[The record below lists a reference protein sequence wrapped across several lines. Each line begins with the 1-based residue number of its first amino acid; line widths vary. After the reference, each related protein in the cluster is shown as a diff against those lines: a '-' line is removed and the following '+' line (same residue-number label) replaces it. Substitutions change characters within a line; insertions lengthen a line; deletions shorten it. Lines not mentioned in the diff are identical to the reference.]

1 MFVYRFIVRNGVY
14 VQVGTSSSRT
24 LRPGAMRVS
33 AARVA
38 VVLVVLVLLLV
49 EGASAELAMIALLLG
64 QWGSSAGALEGR
76 GAGVATMVAAVRCGG
91 DRLRVHS
98 SREAS
103 AN

>member
-64 QWGSSAGALEGR
+64 QW
-76 GAGVATMVAAVRCGG
+76 
-91 DRLRVHS
+91 
-98 SREAS
+98 
-103 AN
+103 